1 MFQLDV
7 IGERQLMIVVRD
19 NNLNENQS
27 NTASNVRDEKGADEK
42 LAKVLPVA
50 LLLLTRSS

>member
-42 LAKVLPVA
+42 FAKVLTVA
-50 LLLLTRSS
+50 LLLPTRSS